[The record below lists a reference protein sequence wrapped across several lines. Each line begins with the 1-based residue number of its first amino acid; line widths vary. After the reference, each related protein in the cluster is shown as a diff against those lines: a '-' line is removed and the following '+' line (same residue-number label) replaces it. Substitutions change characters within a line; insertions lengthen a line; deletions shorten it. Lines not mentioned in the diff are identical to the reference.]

1 MRMNRLDELTDAW
14 RDGALSE
21 DQAAELS
28 RLLRESDEARQTF
41 RDEARL
47 HGMLHAAAAASA
59 VDELSIASASSRARF
74 GESRYRFAQR
84 SFAATLV
91 GVLIG
96 AGCASLAWAFAGPS
110 TVATMTRLDLADD
123 GFEEQSE
130 KLPSGFPTRF
140 RIWSGDEVDVIDGG
154 AARGK
159 KALRF
164 LRTGGDLSVP
174 NGPANSCDVFQL
186 IDLRPYH
193 RFANSGNGVLEVSAR
208 FRNAQNSGDEEVIAG
223 CHLYLFQGEPGE
235 LRDSWPLALREAV
248 GVGGR
253 LIPLP
258 AEKRSSITVP
268 TWHKVAAR
276 VLHSSQADFAV
287 VQLSCRR
294 TRSQS
299 QSPLPL
305 GAQYVDDVELTLTS
319 QPMLTDRIWFDNTAN

>member
-1 MRMNRLDELTDAW
+1 MKTKRLDELTEAW
-14 RDGALSE
+14 RDGTLSE
-21 DQAAELS
+21 EQAAELS

-41 RDEARL
+41 RDDARF
-47 HGMLHAAAAASA
+47 HGMLHAATAASA
-59 VDELSIASASSRARF
+59 IDELSIASASSRVRF
-74 GESRYRFAQR
+74 GESRYRFTQR

-110 TVATMTRLDLADD
+110 SVATLTRLDLADD
-123 GFEEQSE
+123 GFEKQTE

-140 RIWSGDEVDVIDGG
+140 GIWSGDEVDVIDGG

-164 LRTGGDLSVP
+164 LRAGGDLSVP

-186 IDLRPYH
+186 IDLRPYR
-193 RFANSGNGVLEVSAR
+193 RFAIAGNGVLEVSAR
-208 FRNAQNSGDEEVIAG
+208 FRNAQNSGDEEVVAG

-235 LRDSWPLALREAV
+235 LRDSWPHALREAV

-258 AEKRSSITVP
+258 AEKRSSSAVP
-268 TWHKVAAR
+268 TWHKAAAK
-276 VLHSSQADFAV
+276 VLYAPQADFAV

-299 QSPLPL
+299 SSPLPL
-305 GAQYVDDVELTLTS
+305 GEQYVDDVELTFTS
-319 QPMLTDRIWFDNTAN
+319 QPMLPTRQ